1 MKKVAIPGIIVIVI
15 ILHQLRLEIIKQ
27 VKTHQREV
35 QPHHIILVAVHIVEQ
50 AKRDTPIVVVI
61 TAILLATEAIK
72 IHMAIAI
79 ATNLEKMAAEKV
91 DTAARHQKK
100 TVHMTVTE
108 AVPRVAIRVRF
119 FFQLYQISLISKI
132 LFAFL
137 FYFTIR
143 NITSV
148 IIDNYVDEPVVQT
161 ISDTI
166 YISNLSKDVT
176 EEKLAEK
183 FGSLGMLK
191 IDRKTQKPK
200 SKLFISKT

>member
-1 MKKVAIPGIIVIVI
+1 M
-15 ILHQLRLEIIKQ
+15 
-27 VKTHQREV
+27 
-35 QPHHIILVAVHIVEQ
+35 
-50 AKRDTPIVVVI
+50 
-61 TAILLATEAIK
+61 
-72 IHMAIAI
+72 
-79 ATNLEKMAAEKV
+79 
-91 DTAARHQKK
+91 
-100 TVHMTVTE
+100 
-108 AVPRVAIRVRF
+108 
-119 FFQLYQISLISKI
+119 
-132 LFAFL
+132 FAFL

-148 IIDNYVDEPVVQT
+148 IIDNYADEPVVQT

-200 SKLFISKT
+200 SKLDISK